1 MANSENW
8 VKVKAGGG
16 PSKQPQETKEWVKV
30 KAGGGPTSVPASE
43 VKPTTAESE
52 RKVRS
57 ADDITFWQ
65 RVGAIGKGTAKSYG
79 SGFTAA
85 AGTTADLM
93 SEAQRKASDVEQQEW
108 RDRYQRSVDD
118 WSAKLASAKTD
129 EERAKFQER
138 LDKAQKQLASF
149 ETNYHR
155 AGLEDQSAAAAKKFN
170 ETADN
175 LSQSAAVDIERAKT
189 DLGFGG
195 QALIDLGVAG
205 GQLAGDI
212 GLGVLTGGGALIPMA
227 ARSFGSGAQQARK
240 EGASLGQQVAYG
252 AGTAALS
259 VGLEKLSNFAKPLSK
274 AFGAGFA
281 DEVITKLGG
290 KLAATAAGRTVL
302 SALGEGFE
310 EGLET
315 LLDPLLQRVTYDKDA
330 KITADTLAEA
340 GYNALIGGALGG
352 LLGAGGEIASARSGD
367 NAPSAESSVESAA
380 NTAETSMETPA
391 AERAAE
397 AIVEGERAV
406 AEDAMADA
414 LVESVAPSAKQVNAI
429 AKDPAAL
436 ERLGID
442 PNGKTASQIRAEVRD
457 ALNANA
463 EQVTEAPVA
472 QTPVQTTQESTQPSV
487 KDAVDNVNAN
497 VDAAERIA
505 TAYAGEDTASVGA
518 APEGFDPITHLQF
531 EYGTI
536 PPGYNAAR
544 PGDLPRSVDG
554 KTKVSYAARS
564 MKEAKATPESRV
576 ATIEQNVL
584 DGKYSDVAGVNKKQI
599 RNASARIRKNG
610 WSTSVANWMEKIDQG
625 IITADTVAEGALIY
639 TTAAN
644 SDLSDADFTNISVA
658 YAKMLRQTSQ
668 ATQAGI
674 ILKKL
679 SPQSRLYAIEREVAK
694 MNEAL
699 TKEGEDGPKIPGY
712 TGIPTWLWM
721 DRVGQRLS
729 SRLAAT
735 VTSTEVE
742 EKAKNVSQ
750 IIYED
755 LYAIAMRGTP
765 LGEEMRQRRKANKPP
780 TRKYIERLFDLFQ
793 NEEKYQEARGVAFNT
808 LLDNFGEDPEIM
820 DALESWLETE
830 LDPIAL
836 ISKELTK
843 RADIRLPEGLI
854 QQYIDANTDEEIAI
868 AKEGVDEFVKRHTP
882 HDTGLAASAWMDKA
896 GEQLAA
902 KLVNAISVKNEKAK
916 NTSQQILDDLYHFAM
931 NDTALGEEVS
941 EKRKYYKS
949 DRKRSEIDRL
959 SDLFRNPDKYR
970 EAWNSA
976 RNTVLDKYGDDVDM
990 MAALDSWMNSY
1001 LDEVQ
1006 SLTRELTGRVD
1017 VRIEP
1022 ALAREYLQ
1030 AETEEARDA
1039 VLDKI
1044 IKSVAADS
1052 HATIAEKFHALLYTA
1067 MLGNF
1072 KTVERNTLGNFAMK
1086 PIRAV
1091 HNAIATGLERL
1102 AGTDRTRSAFVSK
1115 DLVDAAKRYYEEN
1128 RTVREDALG
1137 EQKYARKSV
1146 ESDFARRVNEQKPIF
1161 EFAPLEGIR
1170 KGVNWAMNDAPLI
1183 SDQAFNKSAY
1193 ARALAGW
1200 LKANNVTAEQ
1210 FSSPEWRAEN
1220 AETVDKAHAFSAK
1233 EAQEATFRNN
1243 SELASLMVKLGNMN
1257 ENDVQ
1262 KWFSRIF
1269 RGIQPFLKTPAN
1281 VMTTAVQYSP
1291 LGFIGAA
1298 TSGAKKSAYKGGKI
1312 NEAAHKVGEMAE
1324 GTKVDRFVAEIVGL
1338 IDAAGKD
1345 ISGAEIV
1352 NSIAKAS
1359 TGSMLMLLGML
1370 LRNAGILRG
1379 GEDDDEKQT
1388 AYDELVGHQQ
1398 YAIETPSGKSVTIGW
1413 VAPASVPLFMG
1424 AELIDQIQENGFQL
1438 SDVGSA
1444 ITSIAEPL
1452 LTLSMTQGFSDAL
1465 NDLQYSD
1472 GNNLMQLAAA
1482 SALDRLLQI
1491 IPTVGGHLERV
1502 FEDENTMTYVDR
1514 DSDVPAWMQRAL
1526 GQASRKFPG
1535 LDYNQIPYIDAWGR
1549 TEERGD
1555 ALTRSFNSLINPA
1568 YTSTV
1573 EMSEMEKEL
1582 QRLYDATGEGT
1593 VLPSRADKS
1602 FKVDKKDYNLSADEY
1617 VKYATVKGQTSY
1629 QYMTEAVKSSA
1640 YRRMSDKERVDLI
1653 GKLYQYANYKAK
1665 RAAVKAYANNDFAK
1679 VEAAEKAGISPV
1691 AFYTVKASDANG
1703 NDYLD
1708 KTEARTGIAK
1718 AGIGNA
1724 KGDML
1729 MEILFPKK

>member
-1 MANSENW
+1 MNVEERLNKIREVAYEGA
-8 VKVKAGGG
+8 KTA
-16 PSKQPQETKEWVKV
+16 PSYSNTEQ
-30 KAGGGPTSVPASE
+30 SFDPASRLRE
-43 VKPTTAESE
+43 LRQIAIGEKASQSEPTADLRDLHTSPAVTE
-52 RKVRS
+52 RPKMRS

-65 RVGAIGKGTAKSYG
+65 RVGAVGKGTAKSYG

-85 AGTTADLM
+85 AGTTAELV
-93 SEAQRKASDVEQQEW
+93 SEAQRMTADVRQEEE
-108 RDRYQRSVDD
+108 RARYQRSVDD

-129 EERAKFQER
+129 EEREKFQER
-138 LDKAQKQLASF
+138 LGKAQKQLASF
-149 ETNYHR
+149 ETNYDR
-155 AGLEDQSAAAAKKFN
+155 GGLEDQTAAAAKKLN

-189 DLGFGG
+189 DLGFDG

-227 ARSFGSGAQQARK
+227 VRSFGGGAQQARQ
-240 EGASLGQQVAYG
+240 EGANLGQQVAYG
-252 AGTAALS
+252 AGSAALS

-315 LLDPLLQRVTYDKDA
+315 LFDPLLQRATYDKDA

-352 LLGAGGEIASARSGD
+352 LLGAGGEIASARSGG
-367 NAPSAESSVESAA
+367 NEPSAASGVESAA
-380 NTAETSMETPA
+380 NTAEASTETPA

-397 AIVEGERAV
+397 AIIEGERAV
-406 AEDAMADA
+406 AADAMADA

-429 AKDPAAL
+429 AKDAAAL
-436 ERLGID
+436 ERLGIN
-442 PNGKTASQIRAEVRD
+442 PNGKTASQIRAEVRE
-457 ALNANA
+457 AIAQQA
-463 EQVTEAPVA
+463 EAPVA
-472 QTPVQTTQESTQPSV
+472 QNPVQTTQESTQPSV
-487 KDAVDNVNAN
+487 KAAVDNVNAN
-497 VDAAERIA
+497 VDVAERIA
-505 TAYAGEDTASVGA
+505 TAYAGEDTTSVGA

-584 DGKYSDVAGVNKKQI
+584 DGKYSYVAGVNKDQI

-658 YAKMLRQTSQ
+658 YANMLRQTSQ

-699 TKEGEDGPKIPGY
+699 TKEGEEGPKIPGY

-721 DRVGQRLS
+721 DRVGDN
-729 SRLAAT
+729 LA
-735 VTSTEVE
+735 
-742 EKAKNVSQ
+742 K
-750 IIYED
+750 
-755 LYAIAMRGTP
+755 
-765 LGEEMRQRRKANKPP
+765 
-780 TRKYIERLFDLFQ
+780 
-793 NEEKYQEARGVAFNT
+793 
-808 LLDNFGEDPEIM
+808 
-820 DALESWLETE
+820 
-830 LDPIAL
+830 
-836 ISKELTK
+836 
-843 RADIRLPEGLI
+843 
-854 QQYIDANTDEEIAI
+854 
-868 AKEGVDEFVKRHTP
+868 
-882 HDTGLAASAWMDKA
+882 
-896 GEQLAA
+896 
-902 KLVNAISVKNEKAK
+902 KLVNAVTSGITTNDAK
-916 NTSQQILDDLYHFAM
+916 TVSQQILDDLYHFAM

-941 EKRKYYKS
+941 ERRKYYKS

-976 RNTVLDKYGDDVDM
+976 RNTILDKYGDDVDM

-1006 SLTRELTGRVD
+1006 PLTRELTGRAD
-1017 VRIEP
+1017 VRIDP
-1022 ALAREYLQ
+1022 ALARKYLQ

-1039 VLDKI
+1039 VLDEI
-1044 IKSVAADS
+1044 IASVAADS
-1052 HATIAEKFHALLYTA
+1052 HATFVEKFHALLYTA

-1072 KTVERNTLGNFAMK
+1072 KTIERNTLGNFAMK
-1086 PIRAV
+1086 PIRTV

-1102 AGTDRTRSAFVSK
+1102 VRTDRTRSVVVSK
-1115 DLVDAAKRYYEEN
+1115 DLIEAAKRYYDEN

-1137 EQKYARKSV
+1137 EQKYARKNV

-1170 KGVNWAMNDAPLI
+1170 KGVNWAMNEAPVI
-1183 SDQAFNKSAY
+1183 GDQAFNKSAY

-1200 LKANNVTAEQ
+1200 LRANNVTAEQ

-1220 AETVDKAHAFSAK
+1220 TETVDKAHAFSAK

-1257 ENDVQ
+1257 GNDVE
-1262 KWFSRIF
+1262 KWFSRIL

-1298 TSGAKKSAYKGGKI
+1298 TSGAKKSAYKGGRI

-1324 GTKVDRFVAEIVGL
+1324 GTKVKRFVAEIVGL

-1352 NSIAKAS
+1352 NGIAKAS

-1379 GEDDDEKQT
+1379 GEDDDEKQAT
-1388 AYDELVGHQQ
+1388 YDELVGHQQ

-1438 SDVGSA
+1438 SDIGSSLTA
-1444 ITSIAEPL
+1444 IAEPL

-1514 DSDVPAWMQRAL
+1514 DSDVPAWMQKAL

-1535 LDYNQIPYIDAWGR
+1535 WDYNQIPYIDAWGR
-1549 TEERGD
+1549 EEERGD
-1555 ALTRSFNSLINPA
+1555 VLARAANNLFNPA
-1568 YTSTV
+1568 YVSKV
-1573 EMSEMEKEL
+1573 DVDKLESEL
-1582 QRLYDATGEGT
+1582 QRLYDATGDGA
-1593 VLPSRADKS
+1593 VLPDRAAKS
-1602 FKVDKKDYNLSADEY
+1602 FAVDGETRYLTAEEY
-1617 VKYATVKGQTSY
+1617 VKYAKASGQNSY
-1629 QYMTEAVKSSA
+1629 RYASEAVQSA
-1640 YRRMSDKERVDLI
+1640 AYKRLSDEQKAEVI
-1653 GKLYQYANYKAK
+1653 SNLYSYAKYKAK
-1665 RAAVKAYANNDFAK
+1665 KLIEPDYDPTTYRK
-1679 VEAAEKAGISPV
+1679 AAEAEKKGISPV
-1691 AFYTVKASDANG
+1691 QFYLQKAT
-1703 NDYLD
+1703 D
-1708 KTEARTGIAK
+1708 K
-1718 AGIGNA
+1718 
-1724 KGDML
+1724 
-1729 MEILFPKK
+1729 

>member
-1 MANSENW
+1 MSIRDM
-8 VKVKAGGG
+8 G
-16 PSKQPQETKEWVKV
+16 PLGSQAPSIRDM
-30 KAGGGPTSVPASE
+30 GPASKEMIAASRPTLE
-43 VKPTTAESE
+43 VSQRAVSAQNASLRDAKPTTVDSG
-52 RKVRS
+52 RKMRS

-65 RVGAIGKGTAKSYG
+65 RVGAVGKGTAKSYG

-85 AGTTADLM
+85 AGTTADLV
-93 SEAQRKASDVEQQEW
+93 SEAQRKTGDVTQQEE
-108 RDRYQRSVDD
+108 RARYQRSVDD

-149 ETNYHR
+149 ETNYNR
-155 AGLEDQSAAAAKKFN
+155 GGLEEQAAAAAKKLN

-227 ARSFGSGAQQARK
+227 VRSFGGGTQQARQ

-252 AGTAALS
+252 AGSAALS

-281 DEVITKLGG
+281 DKVITKLGG

-302 SALGEGFE
+302 AALGEGSE
-310 EGLET
+310 ELLET

-352 LLGAGGEIASARSGD
+352 LLGAGGEIANARSGG
-367 NAPSAESSVESAA
+367 NAPNAESNAESAA
-380 NTAETSMETPA
+380 NDAEAPTETSA

-397 AIVEGERAV
+397 AIVEGERAG
-406 AEDAMADA
+406 AADAMADA
-414 LVESVAPSAKQVNAI
+414 LVESVTPSAKQVNAI

-436 ERLGID
+436 ERLGIN
-442 PNGKTASQIRAEVRD
+442 PNGKTASQIRAEVRE
-457 ALNANA
+457 ALTVNA
-463 EQVTEAPVA
+463 EQVTEAPAA

-487 KDAVDNVNAN
+487 KAAVDNVNAN
-497 VDAAERIA
+497 VDVAERIA
-505 TAYAGEDTASVGA
+505 TAYAGEDTTSVGA

-536 PPGYNAAR
+536 PPGYNTAR

-584 DGKYSDVAGVNKKQI
+584 DGKYSYVAGVNKDQI

-610 WSTSVANWMEKIDQG
+610 WSTSVASWMEKIDQG

-658 YAKMLRQTSQ
+658 YANMLRQTSQ

-699 TKEGEDGPKIPGY
+699 TKEGEEGPKVPGY

-721 DRVGQRLS
+721 DRVGDN
-729 SRLAAT
+729 LA
-735 VTSTEVE
+735 
-742 EKAKNVSQ
+742 K
-750 IIYED
+750 
-755 LYAIAMRGTP
+755 
-765 LGEEMRQRRKANKPP
+765 
-780 TRKYIERLFDLFQ
+780 
-793 NEEKYQEARGVAFNT
+793 
-808 LLDNFGEDPEIM
+808 
-820 DALESWLETE
+820 
-830 LDPIAL
+830 
-836 ISKELTK
+836 
-843 RADIRLPEGLI
+843 
-854 QQYIDANTDEEIAI
+854 
-868 AKEGVDEFVKRHTP
+868 
-882 HDTGLAASAWMDKA
+882 
-896 GEQLAA
+896 
-902 KLVNAISVKNEKAK
+902 KLVNAVTSGITTNDAK
-916 NTSQQILDDLYHFAM
+916 TVSQQILDDLYHFAM

-941 EKRKYYKS
+941 ERRKYYKS

-976 RNTVLDKYGDDVDM
+976 RNTILDKYGDDVDM

-1006 SLTRELTGRVD
+1006 PLTRELTGRAD
-1017 VRIEP
+1017 VRIDP
-1022 ALAREYLQ
+1022 ALARKYLQ

-1039 VLDKI
+1039 VLDEI
-1044 IKSVAADS
+1044 IASVAADS
-1052 HATIAEKFHALLYTA
+1052 HATFVEKFHALLYTA

-1072 KTVERNTLGNFAMK
+1072 KTIERNTLGNFAMK
-1086 PIRAV
+1086 PIRTV

-1102 AGTDRTRSAFVSK
+1102 VRTDRTRSVVVSK
-1115 DLVDAAKRYYEEN
+1115 DLIEAAKRYYDEN

-1137 EQKYARKSV
+1137 EQKYARKNV

-1170 KGVNWAMNDAPLI
+1170 KGVNWAMNEAPVI
-1183 SDQAFNKSAY
+1183 GDQAFNKSAY

-1257 ENDVQ
+1257 GNDVE
-1262 KWFSRIF
+1262 KWFSRIL

-1298 TSGAKKSAYKGGKI
+1298 TSGAKKSAYKGGRI

-1324 GTKVDRFVAEIVGL
+1324 GTKVKRFVAEIVGL

-1379 GEDDDEKQT
+1379 GDDDDEKQAT
-1388 AYDELVGHQQ
+1388 YDELIGHQQ

-1438 SDVGSA
+1438 SDIGSSLTA
-1444 ITSIAEPL
+1444 IAEPL

-1514 DSDVPAWMQRAL
+1514 DSDVPAWMQKAL

-1535 LDYNQIPYIDAWGR
+1535 WDYNQIPYIDAWGR
-1549 TEERGD
+1549 EEEKGD
-1555 ALTRSFNSLINPA
+1555 VLARAANNLFNPA
-1568 YTSTV
+1568 YVSKV
-1573 EMSEMEKEL
+1573 DVDKLESEL
-1582 QRLYDATGEGT
+1582 QRLYDATGDGA
-1593 VLPSRADKS
+1593 VLPDRAAKS
-1602 FKVDKKDYNLSADEY
+1602 FTVDGETRYLTAEEY
-1617 VKYATVKGQTSY
+1617 VRYAKASGQNSY
-1629 QYMTEAVKSSA
+1629 RYASEAVQSAA
-1640 YRRMSDKERVDLI
+1640 YRRLSDEQKAEVI
-1653 GKLYQYANYKAK
+1653 GNLYSYAKYKAK
-1665 RAAVKAYANNDFAK
+1665 KLIEPDYDPTTYRK
-1679 VEAAEKAGISPV
+1679 AAEAEKNGTSPV
-1691 AFYTVKASDANG
+1691 QFYLQKAT
-1703 NDYLD
+1703 D
-1708 KTEARTGIAK
+1708 K
-1718 AGIGNA
+1718 
-1724 KGDML
+1724 
-1729 MEILFPKK
+1729 